1 MLSSWRCACASSAKT
16 KMNPNGLSTGVV
28 RVKDATMAGRQR
40 GQQDSHLHMVP
51 ARNLQICL
59 SKELRRVLRS
69 ECAYCTR
76 RFTKPSIQDATEYI
90 SMDAKSDI
98 DESTR
103 PRGPFL
109 IIDTLLSSFLLPLE
123 SDAPLRFNKH
133 TWHCPV
139 FSLFS
144 PFHSQGV
151 AAAKNT
157 A

>member
-1 MLSSWRCACASSAKT
+1 MRMRVVGENQDESKWPLYRRRTRQGCYDGRPSTRTTRLSPPYGARWEPSD
-16 KMNPNGLSTGVV
+16 LSE
-28 RVKDATMAGRQR
+28 
-40 GQQDSHLHMVP
+40 
-51 ARNLQICL
+51 
-59 SKELRRVLRS
+59 ELRRVSRS

-76 RFTKPSIQDATEYI
+76 GFTKPSIQDATEYVP
-90 SMDAKSDI
+90 MDAKSDT

-109 IIDTLLSSFLLPLE
+109 TVDTLLSSFLLPLE